1 MVRIM
6 EQNKGDMVWIMEQ
19 NIGDLAWIM
28 NLNMGDF
35 AGDYET
41 EHGTLGIMQTSMCDN
56 ALWQS

>member
-1 MVRIM
+1 M